1 MKYRIIINGTGGSGK
16 DTFVNLVKDYV
27 SEKATISVYNIS
39 SVDLIKKAAEILGWD
54 GKKDEKSRKFL
65 SDMKDLSTN
74 YNDGPINYMVEKV
87 HTMEYFAYKTYQH
100 IYDPRHTITF
110 FHVREPEEIQK
121 LKDILDKDEDTKT
134 YTMLIDAT
142 KRINIIDSN
151 HADANVLNYDYDI
164 IIDNNSDIH
173 NLEENVNKFMKE
185 YIEVK

>member
-27 SEKATISVYNIS
+27 SESGFISVYNIS
-39 SVDLIKKAAEILGWD
+39 SVGLIKEVARILGWD

-65 SDMKDLSTN
+65 SDLKDLSTN
-74 YNDGPINYMVEKV
+74 YNNGPINYMIEKV
-87 HTMEYFAYKTYQH
+87 HHYECFMYRSYQH
-100 IYDPRHTITF
+100 IYDPKHSIIF

-121 LKDILDKDEDTKT
+121 LKEVLEKDEDAKT

-142 KRINIIDSN
+142 KRIDSINSN
-151 HADANVLNYDYDI
+151 HADANVLNYEYDI